1 MLGLMQSQPLLISGL
16 IEFAERHHGDAEI
29 VSRRVEGDIHRYTYK
44 DSARRARQVAGALDG
59 LKLAF
64 GDRVATLAWNGYRH
78 FELYY
83 GVSGSGRVLHTINP
97 RLHPDQIA
105 WIANHAEDQVLCFDL
120 SFLPLVQA
128 VHARCSTIKHYIAMC
143 EEGKL
148 PKDSGVPNLI
158 SYESWIAGQSGTYAW
173 PSFDENTASSMC
185 YTSGTTGHPKA
196 ALYSHRSS
204 TLHAYAAALPDV
216 MGLSARDAVLPVVPM
231 FHVNAWGI
239 PYSAAL
245 TGAKLVLPGPAMDGK
260 SIYELLES
268 EKVTYAA
275 GVPTVWQMLLGH
287 LSANGLKFSH
297 LKRTVIGG
305 SACPP
310 AMIKAFNDEYGVE
323 VLHAWGMTEMSPLGT
338 LCTLKNKHAAL
349 SADEKMKIRLK
360 QGRAIYG
367 VDMKIVDDAGKELPW
382 DGKTYGDLL
391 VKGPW
396 VVREYYKDDD
406 KGRGSGPL
414 VDGWFPTGD
423 VGTIDADGYLQITDR
438 SKDVIKSG
446 GEWISSIDIEN
457 IAVAHPAVA
466 MAACIGVAHPK
477 WDERPIIAVVKKPG
491 MDVTAAELIKFYEGK
506 TAKWQI
512 PDDVVFVDA
521 IPLGATGKMLKTRLR
536 ETLKDYK
543 LPG

>member
-1 MLGLMQSQPLLISGL
+1 MQSQPMLISGL

-44 DSARRARQVAGALDG
+44 DSAKRARQVANALDG

-64 GDRVATLAWNGYRH
+64 SDRVATLAWNGYRH

-128 VHARCSTIKHYIAMC
+128 VHAKCGSIKHYIVMC
-143 EEGKL
+143 DEDQL
-148 PKDSGVPNLI
+148 PKDSGVPDLI
-158 SYESWIAGQSGTYAW
+158 SYESWIGAQSDNYTW

-185 YTSGTTGHPKA
+185 YTSGTTGNPKA

-216 MGLSARDAVLPVVPM
+216 MSISARDAILPVVPM

-245 TGAKLVLPGPAMDGK
+245 TGAKLVFPGPGMDGK
-260 SIYELLES
+260 SIYELIEV

-275 GVPTVWQMLLGH
+275 GVPTIWQMLLGH
-287 LSANGLKFSH
+287 MKPAGLKFST

-310 AMIKAFNDEYGVE
+310 AMIHAFREDYGVE

-338 LCTLKNKHAAL
+338 LCTLKNKHDAL
-349 SADEKMKIRLK
+349 PEDEKMQIRLK
-360 QGRAIYG
+360 QGRCIYG
-367 VDMKIVDDAGKELPW
+367 VDMKIVDPEGKELPW
-382 DGKTYGDLL
+382 DGKTFGDLY
-391 VKGPW
+391 VKGLW
-396 VVREYYKDDD
+396 VVREYF
-406 KGRGSGPL
+406 KGEGGAPL

-446 GEWISSIDIEN
+446 GEWISSIDVEN

-466 MAACIGVAHPK
+466 MAACIGIKHPK

-491 MDVTAAELIKFYEGK
+491 AEVTREELISFYEDK

-512 PDDVVFVDA
+512 PDDVVFVEA
-521 IPLGATGKMLKTRLR
+521 IPLGATGKILKTKLR
-536 ETLKDYK
+536 ELLKDYK
-543 LPG
+543 LPDA